1 MKDKHKS
8 PGRVFRGGS
17 WRDDAHYCR
26 SAIRAGYS
34 ADSRYG
40 YLGFRLVMPKKGT
53 KKMRTKKIEYLSDV
67 EKEINKA
74 LIHLGSL
81 QEEITLVRRNIEKII
96 HSCGMLTAVLAE
108 EDHDER

>member
-1 MKDKHKS
+1 
-8 PGRVFRGGS
+8 
-17 WRDDAHYCR
+17 
-26 SAIRAGYS
+26 
-34 ADSRYG
+34 
-40 YLGFRLVMPKKGT
+40 MPKKGT